1 MLCYLFL
8 KQQDSA
14 VRNGAS
20 TDEPHDYVED
30 QTKHAI
36 LDHEQSFP
44 YALNNASQD
53 VPLGTPRIEPRIR
66 ILKNNVNIFCLL
78 CHIF

>member
-1 MLCYLFL
+1 MISPALT
-8 KQQDSA
+8 
-14 VRNGAS
+14 GAS

-53 VPLGTPRIEPRIR
+53 APLGTPRIEPRTSCCYGNTSQNIYYF
-66 ILKNNVNIFCLL
+66 IETAQIDSSVN
-78 CHIF
+78 